1 MVKTTCQRLIL
12 GTIILALVGCGGS
25 AEKGDGADKGDQER
39 FYGRE
44 AEYRQSRSLPPLEVP
59 PDLMRPAEDAALP
72 LPQDV
77 GADGTATYSDYA
89 SASAGK
95 SKEPTRAE
103 GVLPQ
108 VAGARV
114 ERSGAQRWLVVDAPA
129 SEIWPKLR
137 EFWTEN
143 GLTIEREDPAIGIM
157 ETNWAENRANI
168 PEGGIRGLIEKV
180 TPSVYASATR
190 DKYRTRLEPGL
201 EPDTTEIYVS
211 HRGVEE
217 VSQGESFVWQ
227 PRPPDSGLEAEML
240 YRMLIFFGSEP
251 ERAQQQLT
259 STARPKPTAKLV
271 RDETGTMIELDD
283 DFARGWQRT
292 GLALD
297 RVGFTVTDRDR
308 SRGIYY
314 VRYVDAVKDAQKK
327 GLLSKLKFWGK
338 DDAVPTEADYL
349 VSLSGT
355 EGEPLEL
362 VVLDVDGN
370 REQSAT
376 ADRMLNL
383 LYQQLK

>member
-1 MVKTTCQRLIL
+1 MVKITCHRLIL
-12 GTIILALVGCGGS
+12 GSIVLALGGCGGS
-25 AEKGDGADKGDQER
+25 PEKGDKER

-59 PDLMRPAEDAALP
+59 PDLMRPAEDAALR

-77 GADGTATYSDYA
+77 GADGTTTYSDYA
-89 SASAGK
+89 SASTGK
-95 SKEPTRAE
+95 FGEPARTE

-114 ERSGAQRWLVVDAPA
+114 ERGGAQRWLVVDAPP
-129 SEIWPKLR
+129 SEIWSKLR
-137 EFWTEN
+137 EFWIEN

-180 TPSVYASATR
+180 TPSVYSAATR
-190 DKYRTRLEPGL
+190 DKYHTRLERGL
-201 EPDTTEIYVS
+201 EPDTTEVYVS

-217 VSQGESFVWQ
+217 VSQGDNFVWQ
-227 PRPPDSGLEAEML
+227 PRPPDSALEAEML
-240 YRMLIFFGSEP
+240 YRLLIFLGGEP
-251 ERAQQQLT
+251 QQAQRLLAT
-259 STARPKPTAKLV
+259 SATSKPRAKLV
-271 RDETGTMIELDD
+271 RDEAGAMIELDD

-297 RVGFTVTDRDR
+297 RVGFNVTDRDR

-314 VRYVDAVKDAQKK
+314 VRYIDAIKEAQKK
-327 GLLSKLKFWGK
+327 GFLSKLKFWGE
-338 DDAVPTEADYL
+338 DDAVPQEADYL

-370 REQSAT
+370 REKSET
-376 ADRMLNL
+376 ADRILDR

>member
-1 MVKTTCQRLIL
+1 
-12 GTIILALVGCGGS
+12 
-25 AEKGDGADKGDQER
+25 
-39 FYGRE
+39 
-44 AEYRQSRSLPPLEVP
+44 
-59 PDLMRPAEDAALP
+59 
-72 LPQDV
+72 
-77 GADGTATYSDYA
+77 
-89 SASAGK
+89 
-95 SKEPTRAE
+95 
-103 GVLPQ
+103 
-108 VAGARV
+108 
-114 ERSGAQRWLVVDAPA
+114 
-129 SEIWPKLR
+129 
-137 EFWTEN
+137 
-143 GLTIEREDPAIGIM
+143 
-157 ETNWAENRANI
+157 
-168 PEGGIRGLIEKV
+168 
-180 TPSVYASATR
+180 
-190 DKYRTRLEPGL
+190 
-201 EPDTTEIYVS
+201 
-211 HRGVEE
+211 
-217 VSQGESFVWQ
+217 
-227 PRPPDSGLEAEML
+227 
-240 YRMLIFFGSEP
+240 MLIFFGSEP
-251 ERAQQQLT
+251 ERAQQQLA

-376 ADRMLNL
+376 ADRMLSL